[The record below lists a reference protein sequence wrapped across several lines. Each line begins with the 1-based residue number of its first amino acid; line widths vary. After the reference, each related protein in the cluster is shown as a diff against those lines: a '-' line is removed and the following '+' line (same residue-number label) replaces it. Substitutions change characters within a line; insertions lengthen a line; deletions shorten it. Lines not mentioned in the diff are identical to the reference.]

1 MNMLSKNTTSADQK
15 ALCVAMLNYGA
26 AAQRYFDYKT
36 EDLMNAALTGEQ
48 KNMVTAYSADLFAG
62 AVKADSN
69 KTGNFTKTAQ
79 SFSRK
84 TASVSFDSAFAINY
98 YFYPD
103 AHIDDTITFYYWSG
117 EDYASAAALT
127 AGNATGSFTM
137 AKATNDSYWAQVRG
151 IAAKAID
158 DTYYVAAVYNSD
170 GEVLCSGVI
179 SYSLSQYCITHAKD
193 GDSMQELAAAT
204 AMYGYYA
211 KAYFSN

>member
-1 MNMLSKNTTSADQK
+1 
-15 ALCVAMLNYGA
+15 
-26 AAQRYFDYKT
+26 
-36 EDLMNAALTGEQ
+36 
-48 KNMVTAYSADLFAG
+48 
-62 AVKADSN
+62 
-69 KTGNFTKTAQ
+69 
-79 SFSRK
+79 
-84 TASVSFDSAFAINY
+84 
-98 YFYPD
+98 
-103 AHIDDTITFYYWSG
+103 
-117 EDYASAAALT
+117 
-127 AGNATGSFTM
+127 M

-179 SYSLSQYCITHAKD
+179 SYSLSQYCIAHAKD